1 MRVNTICCVEYNIFR
16 LLPVILYTGTGTGL
30 QIRTDAMVP
39 YHARPRIEGV
49 VEAETYTVSNFL

>member
-16 LLPVILYTGTGTGL
+16 LLPVILYTGTGL
-30 QIRTDAMVP
+30 QTRTDAMVP

-49 VEAETYTVSNFL
+49 VEAETFTVSNFL